1 MSRGMDWRL
10 PRRWKI
16 GITLFVLAVV
26 IPVALFGVS
35 VDSAAPEPVPFE
47 DTRAIGVA
55 SAEEIAADDTAAI
68 PRVQVFYSQY
78 QYVVGYYGLPTA
90 LAAITEPATQQ
101 QYGHPLVTY
110 VTDYSS
116 TAPSVG
122 DDGRIDT
129 DRLPAWTAASDAVF
143 VVDSGAKTPVGEA
156 IVPFSDRDDATTFAD
171 QTGGRVVSWSTL
183 SERSFETDDGAVV
196 RDRVA
201 EQRADADRWVTARRS
216 LGDRE
221 RSVTVGPG
229 DDLQAAIDDAPNGTA
244 VALDPGRYSGPIEID
259 RPITLRGPGA
269 TIAGDGEGSVISVTA
284 DRVAIQGVTVTG
296 VGNQTRN
303 PDAVA
308 GDSWDA
314 NIELGYGHGD
324 AAIKATGAN
333 DTLIADV
340 TVPHTPANGVLLRRS
355 PGGVV
360 TNLSVAGPE
369 DWHDGFMGVIA
380 MYSPTVIQHSAV
392 TDGRDGV
399 YLHRS
404 DGTVIRNNTFQ
415 DNRYG
420 VHLMYSSET
429 LVADNRMAGQEYG
442 GITVMTDPTRNAI
455 VGNLVRNTATGVSTS
470 GSNSYIAHN
479 GVTDSR
485 IGITT
490 TAINS
495 LYEHNVVRNNNQGM
509 RTGSVVATSEVTAN
523 DFIDND
529 RHAGASAGPLR
540 VWRGNH
546 WEGAL
551 TTPSGRTADRAYMPT
566 DPVDGQ
572 RHRSMARRTVAAS
585 PVYQGL
591 RELTGSSPGLRSGSI
606 LDPEPVGRPQN
617 PELVSTTA
625 TLHTEGLHP
634 TGGTPTDA

>member
-1 MSRGMDWRL
+1 MDWRL

-16 GITLFVLAVV
+16 GLTLFVLVVV

-55 SAEEIAADDTAAI
+55 SAEEVAADDTAAI

-78 QYVVGYYGLPTA
+78 QYVIGYYGLPTA
-90 LAAITEPATQQ
+90 LAAITEPATRH

-110 VTDYSS
+110 VTDYSG

-129 DRLPAWTAASDAVF
+129 ERLPAWTAASDAVF
-143 VVDSGAKTPVGEA
+143 VVDSSATTPVGEA
-156 IVPFSDRDDATTFAD
+156 IVPFSDRDDATAFAD
-171 QTGGRVVSWSTL
+171 DTGGRVVSWATL
-183 SERSFETDDGAVV
+183 SEQSFETDDGAVV
-196 RDRVA
+196 RDRVT
-201 EQRADADRWVTARRS
+201 EQRADADAWVADRTE
-216 LGDRE
+216 LLDRE

-229 DDLQAAIDDAPNGTA
+229 DDLQAAIDDAPNGTTVA
-244 VALDPGRYSGPIEID
+244 VAPGQYPGPIEID
-259 RPITLRGPGA
+259 HPITLRGPGA
-269 TIAGDGEGSVISVTA
+269 TIAGDGAGSVISVTA

-308 GDSWDA
+308 GDGWDA

-324 AAIKATGAN
+324 AAITATGAN

-380 MYSPTVIQHSAV
+380 MYSPTVIQDSAV
-392 TDGRDGV
+392 TNGRDGV

-404 DGTVIRNNTFQ
+404 DGTIIRNNTFEE
-415 DNRYG
+415 NRYG

-442 GITVMTDPTRNAI
+442 GITVMTDPTRTAI
-455 VGNLVRNTATGVSTS
+455 VGNLVRNTATGISTS
-470 GSNSYIAHN
+470 GSNAYIAHN

-509 RTGSVVATSEVTAN
+509 RTGSVVATSKVTGN
-523 DFIDND
+523 DFIAND

-546 WEGAL
+546 WEDAL
-551 TTPSGRTADRAYMPT
+551 ATPSGRTAERAYMPT

-591 RELTGSSPGLRSGSI
+591 RELTGASPGLRSGSI
-606 LDPEPVGRPQN
+606 LDPDPVEASQN
-617 PELVSTTA
+617 QDLVETTE
-625 TLHTEGLHP
+625 TLHTDGLAGVP
-634 TGGTPTDA
+634 TTSSPPDR

>member
-1 MSRGMDWRL
+1 MDWRL
-10 PRRWKI
+10 PRRWQI
-16 GITLFVLAVV
+16 GLTLFVLVVV
-26 IPVALFGVS
+26 IPAALFGIP

-55 SAEEIAADDTAAI
+55 SAEEIVADDTAAI

-78 QYVVGYYGLPTA
+78 QYVIGYYGLPTA
-90 LAAITEPATQQ
+90 LAAITEPATRQ

-110 VTDYSS
+110 VTDYSG

-129 DRLPAWTAASDAVF
+129 ERLPAWTPASDAVF
-143 VVDSGAKTPVGEA
+143 VIDSGATTPVDEA
-156 IVPFSDRDDATTFAD
+156 IVPFTDHNDATAFAD
-171 QTGGRVVSWSTL
+171 DTGGRVVSWTTL
-183 SERSFETDDGAVV
+183 SQQSFETDDGAVV
-196 RDRVA
+196 RDRVS
-201 EQRADADRWVTARRS
+201 EQRADADAWVAERTE
-216 LGDRE
+216 LLDRE
-221 RSVTVGPG
+221 RSVIVGSD
-229 DDLQAAIDDAPNGTA
+229 DDLQTAIDDAPNGTT
-244 VALDPGRYSGPIEID
+244 VVVTPGQHPGSIEID
-259 RPITLRGPGA
+259 HPITLRGPGA

-308 GDSWDA
+308 GDTWDA

-333 DTLIADV
+333 DTLVADV

-380 MYSPTVIQHSAV
+380 MYSPTVIEDSAV

-415 DNRYG
+415 ANRYG

-429 LVADNRMAGQEYG
+429 LVANNRMAGQEYG
-442 GITVMTDPTRNAI
+442 GITVMTDPTRTAI
-455 VGNLVRNTATGVSTS
+455 VGNLVRNTATGISTS
-470 GSNSYIAHN
+470 GSNAYIAHN

-509 RTGSVVATSEVTAN
+509 RTGSVVATSKVTGN
-523 DFIDND
+523 DFIAND

-546 WEGAL
+546 WEDAL
-551 TTPSGRTADRAYMPT
+551 ATPSGRTAERAYMPT

-591 RELTGSSPGLRSGSI
+591 RELTGVSPGLRSGSI
-606 LDPEPVGRPQN
+606 LDPDPVEASQN
-617 PELVSTTA
+617 QDLVETTE
-625 TLHTEGLHP
+625 TLHTDGLAGVP
-634 TGGTPTDA
+634 TTSSPPDR